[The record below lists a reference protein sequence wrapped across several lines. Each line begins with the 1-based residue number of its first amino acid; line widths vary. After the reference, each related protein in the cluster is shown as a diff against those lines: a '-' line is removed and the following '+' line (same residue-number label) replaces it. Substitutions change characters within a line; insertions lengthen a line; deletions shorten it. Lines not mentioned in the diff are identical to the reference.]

1 MQIIEKRGKSVDEA
15 IKLALEELEAEFEDV
30 DIEVLEEPS
39 KGILGMIGKK
49 AALVRVSLREKPDT
63 KVEDILVGILDL
75 TKIDYEIQSVEY
87 GEGVVRVNITGND
100 MGLLIG
106 RKGETLNSL
115 QFLMGLIINRG
126 RSREERVRVL
136 LDVEDY
142 RAKREESL
150 RNLALKLSEKA
161 KRTHKNVVMRPMS
174 PHERRIVHTALQ
186 NDPEIVTFSQ
196 GEEPNRKVVI
206 SLKR

>member
-1 MQIIEKRGKSVDEA
+1 M
-15 IKLALEELEAEFEDV
+15 
-30 DIEVLEEPS
+30 
-39 KGILGMIGKK
+39 
-49 AALVRVSLREKPDT
+49 
-63 KVEDILVGILDL
+63 
-75 TKIDYEIQSVEY
+75 EY

>member
-1 MQIIEKRGKSVDEA
+1 M
-15 IKLALEELEAEFEDV
+15 
-30 DIEVLEEPS
+30 
-39 KGILGMIGKK
+39 
-49 AALVRVSLREKPDT
+49 
-63 KVEDILVGILDL
+63 
-75 TKIDYEIQSVEY
+75 EY

-161 KRTHKNVVMRPMS
+161 KELIRM
-174 PHERRIVHTALQ
+174 
-186 NDPEIVTFSQ
+186 
-196 GEEPNRKVVI
+196 
-206 SLKR
+206 